1 MVTEREREYLYLLC
15 RIKGLGAVT
24 IRRLQE
30 IYDSFESIYYIEE
43 TGREEDFPA
52 LHRVYAR
59 IRDGRGSREKIL
71 EEYHRMADRGIQFI
85 TSEDEEYPVR
95 LKEIYDYPMGLCV
108 KGRLPAKDS
117 PAAAI
122 VGARENTEYG
132 RAMAEWYGRELSA
145 AGVWVVSGLARGTD
159 SAAHRGALQA
169 GGRTAAVLGSGV
181 EVCYPREN
189 QALYREIG
197 EKGCLISEFGPWDSP
212 LAGNFPMR
220 NRIISGMS
228 DAVVVVE
235 AREKSGSL
243 ITAALALDQGREV
256 LAVPGRR
263 TDPLSAGCNRL
274 IKSGAQL
281 TDTPGDVLELLR
293 IQSGKLGGLQEKNG
307 KGLAKKEKMVY
318 SCLDLQPKFLDE
330 IAGQSGLPVGECMG
344 ILLELEWKG
353 YVVRT
358 ANQYY
363 GKSYR

>member
-1 MVTEREREYLYLLC
+1 M
-15 RIKGLGAVT
+15 
-24 IRRLQE
+24 
-30 IYDSFESIYYIEE
+30 
-43 TGREEDFPA
+43 
-52 LHRVYAR
+52 
-59 IRDGRGSREKIL
+59 
-71 EEYHRMADRGIQFI
+71 
-85 TSEDEEYPVR
+85 
-95 LKEIYDYPMGLCV
+95 
-108 KGRLPAKDS
+108 
-117 PAAAI
+117 
-122 VGARENTEYG
+122 
-132 RAMAEWYGRELSA
+132 
-145 AGVWVVSGLARGTD
+145 VSGLARGTD

-363 GKSYR
+363 GKKL

>member
-1 MVTEREREYLYLLC
+1 
-15 RIKGLGAVT
+15 
-24 IRRLQE
+24 
-30 IYDSFESIYYIEE
+30 
-43 TGREEDFPA
+43 
-52 LHRVYAR
+52 
-59 IRDGRGSREKIL
+59 
-71 EEYHRMADRGIQFI
+71 MADRGIQFI

>member
-24 IRRLQE
+24 IRRLRE

-59 IRDGRGSREKIL
+59 IMEGRGSREKIL

-197 EKGCLISEFGPWDSP
+197 EKGCLISEFGQFSHAQSDHQRDVRCSGGRGGQGEERFPDYGSP
-212 LAGNFPMR
+212 GLRSGEGGAGS
-220 NRIISGMS
+220 SGEEDRS
-228 DAVVVVE
+228 AE
-235 AREKSGSL
+235 
-243 ITAALALDQGREV
+243 
-256 LAVPGRR
+256 RR
-263 TDPLSAGCNRL
+263 
-274 IKSGAQL
+274 
-281 TDTPGDVLELLR
+281 V
-293 IQSGKLGGLQEKNG
+293 
-307 KGLAKKEKMVY
+307 
-318 SCLDLQPKFLDE
+318 QPPD
-330 IAGQSGLPVGECMG
+330 
-344 ILLELEWKG
+344 
-353 YVVRT
+353 
-358 ANQYY
+358 
-363 GKSYR
+363 